1 VRIPLALRRWKRQNG
16 RPHRRRRAFFP
27 YRGPSTGDQ
36 NESAQTMQSISSRIN
51 KVSPSLTLA
60 ITNQA
65 KAMKARGEEV
75 YGLAG
80 GEPDMDTPEH
90 VKQAGAAALM
100 AGFTKYTAASGIPE
114 LREALAAKL
123 KADNHLTYDTKDI
136 CVTGG
141 AKMACY
147 MAILSVV
154 EEGDEVIIPAPYWVS
169 YPDMVLMAGGV
180 PVIVETTEAN
190 GWKMT
195 PDQFEEAMTPRT
207 KMVIIN
213 SPGNPTG
220 AVYTAEELEALGE
233 IALSEDIVIL
243 SDEIYEKLVYGE
255 TKHVS
260 IASLSQELYDITIT
274 VNGFSKG
281 YSMTGW
287 RLGYTAAPRPL
298 AEAIEKIQNH
308 TVSNACSFAQYGAL
322 AALTGD
328 QSFVSDMVEEY
339 DVRRQFM
346 LGRLRQIPN
355 IRVVEPQGAFYF
367 FVYTGKLGLK
377 SMNLCDKLLS
387 RYKVAA
393 IPGTAFGYDD
403 GIRLSYCTT
412 LDVLAEG
419 LDRFEAFCREH

>member
-1 VRIPLALRRWKRQNG
+1 M
-16 RPHRRRRAFFP
+16 
-27 YRGPSTGDQ
+27 D
-36 NESAQTMQSISSRIN
+36 SISSRIH

-80 GEPDMDTPEH
+80 GEPDMDTPDH

-100 AGFTKYTAASGIPE
+100 AGYTKYTAASGIPE
-114 LREALAAKL
+114 LRAALVTKL
-123 KADNHLTYDTKDI
+123 KEDNNLNYNAQEI
-136 CVTGG
+136 CVTAG

-147 MAILSVV
+147 NAILAMV

-169 YPDMVLMAGGV
+169 YPEMVLLAGGI
-180 PVIVETTEAN
+180 PVVIETTEAT
-190 GWKMT
+190 GWKIT
-195 PDQFEEAMTPRT
+195 PEQFEAAMTPRT
-207 KMVIIN
+207 KMIIIN

-220 AVYTAEELEALGE
+220 AVYTAEELLALGE
-233 IALSEDIVIL
+233 IALSEDICIL
-243 SDEIYEKLVYGE
+243 SDEIYEKLVYDGA
-255 TKHVS
+255 THVS
-260 IASLSQELYDITIT
+260 IGSLSDELHAITIT

-287 RLGYTAAPRPL
+287 RLGYTAAPGAI

-308 TVSNACSFAQYGAL
+308 TVSNATSFAQYGAL
-322 AALTGD
+322 AALTGE
-328 QSFVSDMVEEY
+328 QTFISDMVAEY

-346 LGRLRQIPN
+346 LGRLRQITN
-355 IRVVEPQGAFYF
+355 IRVVEPKGAFYF
-367 FVYTGKLGLK
+367 FVSTGKLGLK
-377 SMNLCDKLLS
+377 SINLCDKLLS

-393 IPGTAFGYDD
+393 VPGVAFGCDD
-403 GIRLSYCTT
+403 AIRLSYCTS

>member
-1 VRIPLALRRWKRQNG
+1 M
-16 RPHRRRRAFFP
+16 
-27 YRGPSTGDQ
+27 D
-36 NESAQTMQSISSRIN
+36 SISSRIQ

-80 GEPDMDTPEH
+80 GEPDMDTPDH

-100 AGFTKYTAASGIPE
+100 AGYTKYTAASGIPE
-114 LREALAAKL
+114 LRAALVTKL
-123 KADNHLTYDTKDI
+123 KEDNNLNYNAQEI
-136 CVTGG
+136 CVTSG

-147 MAILSVV
+147 NAILAMV
-154 EEGDEVIIPAPYWVS
+154 EDGDEVIIPAPYWVS
-169 YPDMVLMAGGV
+169 YPEMVLLAGGI
-180 PVIVETTEAN
+180 PVVIETTEAT
-190 GWKMT
+190 GWKIT
-195 PDQFEEAMTPRT
+195 PEQFEAAMTPRT
-207 KMVIIN
+207 KMIIIN

-220 AVYTAEELEALGE
+220 AVYTADELQALGE
-233 IALSEDIVIL
+233 IALSEDICIL
-243 SDEIYEKLVYGE
+243 SDEIYEKLVYDGA
-255 TKHVS
+255 THVS
-260 IASLSQELYDITIT
+260 IASLSPELHAITIT

-287 RLGYTAAPRPL
+287 RLGYTAAPGAL

-308 TVSNACSFAQYGAL
+308 TVSNATSFAQYGAL
-322 AALTGD
+322 AALTGE
-328 QSFVSDMVEEY
+328 QTFISDMVAEY

-346 LGRLRQIPN
+346 LGRLRQISN
-355 IRVVEPQGAFYF
+355 IRVVEPKGAFYF
-367 FVYTGKLGLK
+367 FVSTGKLGLK
-377 SMNLCDKLLS
+377 SINLCDKLLS

-393 IPGTAFGYDD
+393 VPGVAFGCDD
-403 GIRLSYCTT
+403 AIRLSYCTS

>member
-1 VRIPLALRRWKRQNG
+1 
-16 RPHRRRRAFFP
+16 
-27 YRGPSTGDQ
+27 
-36 NESAQTMQSISSRIN
+36 
-51 KVSPSLTLA
+51 
-60 ITNQA
+60 
-65 KAMKARGEEV
+65 
-75 YGLAG
+75 
-80 GEPDMDTPEH
+80 
-90 VKQAGAAALM
+90 
-100 AGFTKYTAASGIPE
+100 
-114 LREALAAKL
+114 
-123 KADNHLTYDTKDI
+123 
-136 CVTGG
+136 
-141 AKMACY
+141 
-147 MAILSVV
+147 MAILAMV

-169 YPDMVLMAGGV
+169 YPEMVLLAGGV
-180 PVIVETTEAN
+180 PVVIETNEAT

-195 PDQFEEAMTPRT
+195 PEQFEDAMTPRT

-220 AVYTAEELEALGE
+220 AIYTEEELLALGE
-233 IALSEDIVIL
+233 VALSEDITIL
-243 SDEIYEKLVYGE
+243 SDEIYEKLVYGDA
-255 TKHVS
+255 KHVS
-260 IASLSQELYDITIT
+260 IASLSDELYNCTIT

-287 RLGYTAAPRPL
+287 RLGYTAAPRAL

-328 QSFVSDMVEEY
+328 QSFVSDMVGEY

-355 IRVVEPQGAFYF
+355 IRVVEPEGAFYF

-393 IPGTAFGYDD
+393 IPGIAFGYDD